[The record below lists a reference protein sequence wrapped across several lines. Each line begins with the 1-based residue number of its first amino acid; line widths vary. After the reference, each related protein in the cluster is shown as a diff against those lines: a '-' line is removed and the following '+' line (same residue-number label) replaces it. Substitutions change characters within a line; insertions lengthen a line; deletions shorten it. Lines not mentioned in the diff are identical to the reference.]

1 MAARLT
7 PTTRLP
13 PPTYLASR
21 LRLTPF
27 GGSADPPRAAPA
39 GFHSY
44 IEAFNRGKRSLTLD
58 LRNPASKD
66 VIHRMLQWADVL
78 TENFRPGFL
87 DSIGYSYEECK
98 KVNPSIIYASN
109 SGFGPEGDWSRN
121 GSMDA
126 VCQAMSGAAV
136 AQGGGPSHEPV
147 LIENCPA
154 DQSGAWNFAFSIVSA
169 LFHRERTGRG
179 QWLQTSQL

>member
-1 MAARLT
+1 MDQDLHRSTVVRCDADIHVTQFGVPSDSR
-7 PTTRLP
+7 PRFTTD
-13 PPTYLASR
+13 T
-21 LRLTPF
+21 
-27 GGSADPPRAAPA
+27 
-39 GFHSY
+39 
-44 IEAFNRGKRSLTLD
+44 
-58 LRNPASKD
+58 
-66 VIHRMLQWADVL
+66 
-78 TENFRPGFL
+78 
-87 DSIGYSYEECK
+87 
-98 KVNPSIIYASN
+98 SN
-109 SGFGPEGDWSRN
+109 SGFGPEGEWSRN

>member
-1 MAARLT
+1 MRLLVEQHTRVVTSEGAYPTFNFHVAAQGGVIEKVPYADDREDPEAL
-7 PTTRLP
+7 
-13 PPTYLASR
+13 LAK
-21 LRLTPF
+21 
-27 GGSADPPRAAPA
+27 A
-39 GFHSY
+39 
-44 IEAFNRGKRSLTLD
+44 
-58 LRNPASKD
+58 
-66 VIHRMLQWADVL
+66 
-78 TENFRPGFL
+78 
-87 DSIGYSYEECK
+87 YE
-98 KVNPSIIYASN
+98 VNPSIIYASN

>member
-1 MAARLT
+1 M
-7 PTTRLP
+7 
-13 PPTYLASR
+13 
-21 LRLTPF
+21 
-27 GGSADPPRAAPA
+27 
-39 GFHSY
+39 
-44 IEAFNRGKRSLTLD
+44 
-58 LRNPASKD
+58 
-66 VIHRMLQWADVL
+66 IHRMLQWADVL

-87 DSIGYSYEECK
+87 DSIGYSFEECK

-109 SGFGPEGDWSRN
+109 SGFGPEGEWSRN